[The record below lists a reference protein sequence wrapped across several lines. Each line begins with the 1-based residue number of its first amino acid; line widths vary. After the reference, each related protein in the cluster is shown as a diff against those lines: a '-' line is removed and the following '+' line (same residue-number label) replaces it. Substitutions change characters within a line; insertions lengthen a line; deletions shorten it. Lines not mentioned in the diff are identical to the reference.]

1 MNANRSPFGLVPA
14 SWMALAIA
22 FFCMATQGCVTLPTG
37 QNPIKSGKK
46 GKGDC
51 CEGCEKDKAQRKPQ
65 ASLPATLQPQVT
77 QRKVLPDEINSGN
90 YQKMLKNLEEEVDQG
105 AVQP

>member
-1 MNANRSPFGLVPA
+1 MNVTRSKTGMIPA
-14 SWMALAIA
+14 SWMALAFA
-22 FFCMATQGCVTLPTG
+22 LVCLANQGCVTLPTG
-37 QNPIKSGKK
+37 QNPIKSSKK

-51 CEGCEKDKAQRKPQ
+51 CEGCEKDKAHNIRTAPQ
-65 ASLPATLQPQVT
+65 PPSPQPHVT

-90 YQKMLKNLEEEVDQG
+90 YQKMLKSLEEEIDQS